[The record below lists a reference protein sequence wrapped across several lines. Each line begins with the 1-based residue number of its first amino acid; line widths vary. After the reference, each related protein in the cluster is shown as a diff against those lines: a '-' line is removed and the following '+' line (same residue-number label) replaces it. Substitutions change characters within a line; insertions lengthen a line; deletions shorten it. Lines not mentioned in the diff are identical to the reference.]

1 MEQLCHSLFFY
12 FIILLG
18 NLFRPKN
25 PTSACW
31 RECPDGEHFQ
41 PWKTEPISP
50 LNNSHLPT
58 HCHWEMSDGQEKL
71 FQIRLFLQLTSK
83 FQRKAATKGSF
94 FFFFFNKLN
103 CIVFPPNRSLPPSP
117 SLSELSF
124 RDCVH
129 CTSHYVTDIRSFK
142 QYLFLLSLFLLLSL
156 SFHPTNYC
164 FHWGSAIFSLL
175 CWVLTVNVCLNVC
188 ARACVCVCVCALKD
202 SLFTAG
208 NCTHFPS

>member
-1 MEQLCHSLFFY
+1 MVNIFNH
-12 FIILLG
+12 
-18 NLFRPKN
+18 
-25 PTSACW
+25 
-31 RECPDGEHFQ
+31 
-41 PWKTEPISP
+41 
-50 LNNSHLPT
+50 
-58 HCHWEMSDGQEKL
+58 EK
-71 FQIRLFLQLTSK
+71 
-83 FQRKAATKGSF
+83 
-94 FFFFFNKLN
+94 
-103 CIVFPPNRSLPPSP
+103 PNRSVHWITPICPPTVTGRCQTARRSYFKFDYFYSLRPSFRERLLQRVLFFFSFLTNWTVLYFHPIDHSPPSP

-188 ARACVCVCVCALKD
+188 ARACVCVCVRALKD